1 MKRLSVIVPIRL
13 TLIFVLL
20 FWAFQSVLHASFL
33 VLNLPFPM
41 MGGLVALWLT
51 GMNLS
56 VSAAVGFIALLV
68 LLFKAESS

>member
-1 MKRLSVIVPIRL
+1 MKRLSVIVPISL

-41 MGGLVALWLT
+41 MGGLFALWLT

>member
-41 MGGLVALWLT
+41 MGGLFALWLT